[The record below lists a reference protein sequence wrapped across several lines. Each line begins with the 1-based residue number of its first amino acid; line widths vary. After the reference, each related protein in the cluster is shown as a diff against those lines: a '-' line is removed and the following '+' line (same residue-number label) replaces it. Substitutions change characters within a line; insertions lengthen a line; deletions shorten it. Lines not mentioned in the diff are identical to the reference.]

1 MSAKEEALALKV
13 EGNKAF
19 AGHDWLTAV
28 DLYTK
33 AIEKH
38 NQDPSFFCN
47 RAQVSRVQSCTRGGG
62 ELELTRHLGQYQA

>member
-1 MSAKEEALALKV
+1 MSAKEEAVALKV

-33 AIEKH
+33 AIEKYD
-38 NQDPSFFCN
+38 QDPSFYCN
-47 RAQVSRVQSCTRGGG
+47 RAQVWPRFAFLCMRVSNLSSRDT
-62 ELELTRHLGQYQA
+62 